1 MPEEL
6 TQGEPKSAADPAD
19 FSVHKQLVFWLFA
32 ATFILVAATAFILIT
47 AGSSGPGVGEVK
59 IAPVVV
65 IAGTLGAFVS
75 ALRRIYSFENIFPSK
90 EYQSFLKGANIYVIA
105 YSSIP
110 PLVGAIAAIVMYLVF
125 SSRMFQS
132 ELTPLFVCEIE
143 RCANFMDFL
152 DHWKPDKPSD
162 YAKAIV
168 WGFIA
173 GFSERFVPDILNR
186 FSTSTGKKSDA

>member
-1 MPEEL
+1 MPDEL
-6 TQGEPKSAADPAD
+6 SQGELKSPTDTAD
-19 FSVHKQLVFWLFA
+19 FSVHRQLVFWLFT
-32 ATFILVAATAFILIT
+32 ATFLLVAATTFVLIN
-47 AGSSGPGVGEVK
+47 AGSGVKEVK
-59 IAPVVV
+59 IGPVVA

-75 ALRRIYSFENIFPSK
+75 ALRRIYLFENIFPSK
-90 EYQSFLKGANIYVIA
+90 EYQTFLKGSNIYVIA

-110 PLVGAIAAIVMYLVF
+110 PLVGAIAAIVIYLVF
-125 SSRMFQS
+125 SSKMFQS

-152 DHWKPDKPSD
+152 DHWKPDKPTD

-186 FSTSTGKKSDA
+186 FATPTGKKGDA